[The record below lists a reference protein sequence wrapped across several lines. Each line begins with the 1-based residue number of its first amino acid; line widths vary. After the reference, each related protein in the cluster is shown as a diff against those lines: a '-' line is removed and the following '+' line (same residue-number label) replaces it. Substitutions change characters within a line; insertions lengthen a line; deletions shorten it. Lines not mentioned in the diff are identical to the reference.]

1 MGMARNRTPE
11 LMDDPAVDAGEHRT
25 ALRELARL
33 NRVTRIDGLIWNEVR
48 PLAARCTRPLRLL
61 DVATGS
67 ADLPIQLAARARAEG
82 LAIELHGCDISPV
95 AIDAARANAQKAGAE
110 VSLQR
115 IDVLTQPLPEGFDIA
130 HCGLFL
136 HHFEPPHVEHILR
149 SMSRAA
155 STVIVQDLRRSR
167 LGLAMAWAVP
177 RMLSRSKIVQIDAV
191 RSVHGAYTLE
201 EMGEMVKR
209 AGLSGA
215 KLRTVFPE
223 RQLLVWH
230 RRESTR

>member
-11 LMDDPAVDAGEHRT
+11 LMDDPAVDAGDHRT

-33 NRVTRIDGLIWNEVR
+33 NRVTKIDGLIWNEVR
-48 PLAARCTRPLRLL
+48 PLAARCARPLRLL

-95 AIDAARANAQKAGAE
+95 AIDAARANVQKAGEE

-115 IDVLTQPLPEGFDIA
+115 IDVLTEPLPERFDVA

-136 HHFEPPHVEHILR
+136 HHFDPPQVEHILR

-155 STVIVQDLRRSR
+155 STVIVQDLRRTR

-177 RMLSRSKIVQIDAV
+177 RVLSRSKIVQIDAV

-201 EMGEMVKR
+201 EMGGMAKR

-215 KLRTVFPE
+215 ELRTVFPE